1 MQIENSVNEFIENF
15 DAVDNALQMRT
26 LARWNGRNLREH
38 ENLAEHTHLVIVCLY
53 KIVDYVRQYKPL
65 CVDMEVLTR
74 HAMFHDSLELLRGDI
89 LSITKDTIPGLREY
103 TDNEECLFL
112 NKVCKLA
119 LNETEADL
127 LKLADLMACYKF
139 IEFELKYPSN
149 DYAKQA
155 YIQTKRKYDECWKN
169 FCKKNDILQDA
180 TNDSIDNSYVA
191 RFVKGYK
198 ADAGV
203 DIILQEDA
211 VFMPMSTVNYNLH
224 INYTPKEG
232 QMGFLCARTSAAA
245 KGLTVA
251 TCPIDPNYTGEVMAI
266 VHNISND
273 IIEYKKGQAFCQLVV
288 VDIETLKDG
297 VYIKKPGKRTDSC
310 LGGTDR

>member
-1 MQIENSVNEFIENF
+1 MTIENDLMEFIYNF
-15 DAVDNALQMRT
+15 DGVDNALQMRT
-26 LARWNGRNLREH
+26 LTRWNGRNLRTK

-53 KIVDYVRQYKPL
+53 ELVDEIRINYGKPL
-65 CVDMEVLTR
+65 CIDMETLTR
-74 HAMFHDSLELLRGDI
+74 YAMYHDSLELLRGDI

-103 TDNEECLFL
+103 TDNEEAFFQEHIIGLKL
-112 NKVCKLA
+112 NKV
-119 LNETEADL
+119 EAAL

-155 YIQTKRKYDECWKN
+155 YIQTKKKFDECWLQ
-169 FCKKNDILQDA
+169 FCKDNDLPIEQD
-180 TNDSIDNSYVA
+180 DKQYDK
-191 RFVKGYK
+191 FVKGYVD
-198 ADAGV
+198 DAGV

-211 VFMPMSTVNYNLH
+211 TFMPMSTVNYNLH
-224 INYTPKEG
+224 IQYTPKEG
-232 QMGFLCARTSAAA
+232 QMAFLCARTSAAA

-251 TCPIDPNYTGEVMAI
+251 TCPIDPNYTGDVMAI

-297 VYIKKPGKRTDSC
+297 IKIKKKGKRTTSN
-310 LGGTDR
+310 LGGTDRC

>member
-1 MQIENSVNEFIENF
+1 MQVENDLVDFLAKF
-15 DAVDNALQMRT
+15 DSIDNALQMRT
-26 LARWNGRNLREH
+26 LVRWNGRNLRKQ

-53 KIVDYVRQYKPL
+53 NLVDTVRQYKPL
-65 CVDMEVLTR
+65 CIDMEVLTR
-74 HAMFHDSLELLRGDI
+74 YAMFHDSLELLRGDI

-103 TDNEECLFL
+103 TDNEENIFL
-112 NKVCKLA
+112 GAVCGLR
-119 LNETEADL
+119 LNDTEAAL

-155 YIQTKRKYDECWKN
+155 YIQTKKKFDECWQK
-169 FCKKNDILQDA
+169 FCKDNDIPTWQD
-180 TNDSIDNSYVA
+180 DKQYEK
-191 RFVKGYK
+191 FVKGYE

-211 VFMPMSTVNYNLH
+211 TFMPMSTVNYNLH

-232 QMGFLCARTSAAA
+232 QMAFLCARTSAAA

-251 TCPIDPNYTGEVMAI
+251 TCPIDPNYTGDVMAI

-288 VDIETLKDG
+288 VDIETITKD
-297 VYIKKPGKRTDSC
+297 VKIKKPGKRTTSN
-310 LGGTDR
+310 LGGTDRC

>member
-1 MQIENSVNEFIENF
+1 MQVENDLRDFLANF

-26 LARWNGRNLREH
+26 LVRWNGRNLRKQ

-53 KIVDYVRQYKPL
+53 ELVDIVRQYKPL
-65 CVDMEVLTR
+65 CIDMEVLTR

-103 TDNEECLFL
+103 TDNEERVFL
-112 NKVCKLA
+112 NAVCGLQ
-119 LNETEADL
+119 LNETEAAL

-155 YIQTKRKYDECWKN
+155 YIQTKAKFDECWKK
-169 FCKKNDILQDA
+169 FCKDNGIPIQQD
-180 TNDSIDNSYVA
+180 DKQYEK
-191 RFVKGYK
+191 FVKGYE

-211 VFMPMSTVNYNLH
+211 IFMPMSTVNYNLH

-232 QMGFLCARTSAAA
+232 QMAFLCARTSAAA

-251 TCPIDPNYTGEVMAI
+251 TCPIDPNYTGDVMAI

-288 VDIETLKDG
+288 VDIETITEG
-297 VYIKKPGKRTDSC
+297 VKIKKPGKRTTSN
-310 LGGTDR
+310 LGGTDRC

>member
-1 MQIENSVNEFIENF
+1 M
-15 DAVDNALQMRT
+15 
-26 LARWNGRNLREH
+26 
-38 ENLAEHTHLVIVCLY
+38 Y
-53 KIVDYVRQYKPL
+53 
-65 CVDMEVLTR
+65 
-74 HAMFHDSLELLRGDI
+74 HDSLELLRGDI
-89 LSITKDTIPGLREY
+89 LSITKDTVPGLREY
-103 TDNEECLFL
+103 TDNEENIFL
-112 NKVCKLA
+112 GAVVGLR
-119 LNETEADL
+119 LNETEEAL

-155 YIQTKRKYDECWKN
+155 YIQTKSKFDYYWMTFCRDNGLPMRECNQEFPK
-169 FCKKNDILQDA
+169 
-180 TNDSIDNSYVA
+180 
-191 RFVKGYK
+191 FVKGYE

-211 VFMPMSTVNYNLH
+211 IFMPMSTVNYNLH

-232 QMGFLCARTSAAA
+232 QMAFLCARTSAAA

-251 TCPIDPNYTGEVMAI
+251 TCPIDPNYTGDVMAI

-288 VDIETLKDG
+288 VDIETITKD
-297 VYIKKPGKRTDSC
+297 VKIKKPGKRTTSN
-310 LGGTDR
+310 LGGTDKC

>member
-1 MQIENSVNEFIENF
+1 MQVENDLKEYLANF
-15 DAVDNALQMRT
+15 NAVDNALQMRT
-26 LARWNGRNLREH
+26 LVRWNGRNLRTK

-53 KIVDYVRQYKPL
+53 ELVDRVRQFKPL
-65 CVDMEVLTR
+65 CIDMETLTR
-74 HAMFHDSLELLRGDI
+74 YAMYHDSLELLRGDI

-103 TDNEECLFL
+103 TDNEERIFL
-112 NKVCKLA
+112 SAVVGGIR
-119 LNETEADL
+119 LNETEEAL

-155 YIQTKRKYDECWKN
+155 YIQTKSKFDYYWMVFCRDNGLPMRECNQEFPK
-169 FCKKNDILQDA
+169 
-180 TNDSIDNSYVA
+180 
-191 RFVKGYK
+191 FVKGYE

-211 VFMPMSTVNYNLH
+211 IFMPMSTVNYNLH

-232 QMGFLCARTSAAA
+232 QMAFLCARTSAAA

-288 VDIETLKDG
+288 VDIETITKD
-297 VYIKKPGKRTDSC
+297 VKIKKPGKRTTSN
-310 LGGTDR
+310 LGGTDKC